1 MIMYYDHIHCYFTEA
16 LPFVVAFGIMYLL
29 NVPMSMAA
37 SKGRKAATA
46 AAAVTAVAPKSPPLW
61 RKILEGANVTGNFKK
76 WKPGDTRSEFAAL
89 VNAATTVIIM
99 LGLVLVG
106 SLNHLRRHISEE
118 RNMKSEVLRV
128 REYKEVRYVT
138 LLNNLY
144 KCLNH

>member
-1 MIMYYDHIHCYFTEA
+1 MLLLFFLVI
-16 LPFVVAFGIMYLL
+16 LPFLLAFGAMYLL

-37 SKGRKAATA
+37 SKGRQAATA
-46 AAAVTAVAPKSPPLW
+46 ATAVAPKSPPLW

-99 LGLVLVG
+99 LGLVVIG

-118 RNMKSEVLRV
+118 RNMKSEVIRV
-128 REYKEVRYVT
+128 KEYKEVCMYVC
-138 LLNNLY
+138 LY
-144 KCLNH
+144 IYIY